1 MVNFETE
8 LIHIF
13 KNSTLKAGVIQDC
26 IMKIPTP
33 LRVLNS
39 SELEHGRKIGSKG
52 IAVPNFPH
60 QVFEI
65 TKFMKPERLLEF
77 IKNADVSATILN
89 EVKRVSNRAGI
100 YRLTIFHPV
109 VNRKFTITEEINKK
123 LIEMQI
129 SSGVDLISILDEYNS
144 SLSNF
149 KKRLEKSMIQIEDSG
164 QYMEPMPTIRI
175 DSDYKLFGEKIETA
189 IAERV
194 KIINITYAA
203 IKQNFTNYSY
213 LINLARQKEK
223 KVWIHMS
230 EVPRR
235 LFRKVPTMHILPLFG
250 IDSYALNSKPFP
262 IGLIKREEVA
272 AKRFDK
278 DTLKYLTLLEHSKLY
293 GDHPNCNCFVEIRDK
308 LSDSL
313 SVFQAAEILSSALT
327 CHEAIC
333 SYYELLKFRNAIIKK
348 ESKNY
353 LVRKQILIEPIKK
366 LLKIDLAQQELS

>member
-1 MVNFETE
+1 
-8 LIHIF
+8 
-13 KNSTLKAGVIQDC
+13 
-26 IMKIPTP
+26 
-33 LRVLNS
+33 
-39 SELEHGRKIGSKG
+39 
-52 IAVPNFPH
+52 
-60 QVFEI
+60 
-65 TKFMKPERLLEF
+65 
-77 IKNADVSATILN
+77 
-89 EVKRVSNRAGI
+89 
-100 YRLTIFHPV
+100 
-109 VNRKFTITEEINKK
+109 
-123 LIEMQI
+123 
-129 SSGVDLISILDEYNS
+129 
-144 SLSNF
+144 
-149 KKRLEKSMIQIEDSG
+149 MIQIEDSG

-189 IAERV
+189 IAEGV

-235 LFRKVPTMHILPLFG
+235 LFRKVPTMQILPLFG

-353 LVRKQILIEPIKK
+353 LVRKQILI
-366 LLKIDLAQQELS
+366 